1 MSWLEQNFDFTRG
14 DTIVRLIAGIFL
26 VPHIYAKLVGS
37 GMVGFFK
44 AAGFKPPAF
53 WMYVACVIEATV
65 AMSFLSDMYARYFGV
80 LGAVHLLIAAAAVYR
95 VSKGKWL
102 WNFGGCEHCVFWAAC
117 CLAVGSDAWGAAL
130 LVPREGSMT

>member
-37 GMVGFFK
+37 GTVGFFK

-95 VSKGKWL
+95 VSQGNWL
-102 WNFGGCEHCVFWAAC
+102 WNFGGGVCYVFWAALC
-117 CLAVGSDAWGAAL
+117 FAVAVFRCGVVTC
-130 LVPREGSMT
+130 VP